1 MTVSDFTERELIAR
15 IQQRLPPPPAW
26 LLVGIGDDAAVV
38 EPERNRVEVLSVDC
52 LVEGVHFDRAFVPPD
67 AIGHRAVAVNI
78 SDLAAMGASPRLALL
93 SFALPVRLPITV
105 FDGIADGVAAQ
116 ALRHRM
122 HIVGGNL
129 TQTPG
134 PLTIDVTVIGTV
146 KRRQALT
153 RGGAQPGDELYVT
166 GTVGSARAGLEQLRR
181 GLRSPLAVAY
191 LRPEARVRIG
201 TLLARNRLAAACMD
215 LSDGLAD
222 GVRQIAAASGVGAA
236 VDADVLPID
245 PAAREWFVAEQQD
258 PQLSALAGGD
268 DYELLFAVRPRLRR
282 RLHAVLRRADTPVTR
297 IGVCTEGTDAVL
309 TSAAREVLPLP
320 AGYGHFR

>member
-1 MTVSDFTERELIAR
+1 MPRWSS
-15 IQQRLPPPPAW
+15 
-26 LLVGIGDDAAVV
+26 
-38 EPERNRVEVLSVDC
+38 RNGTGSKC
-52 LVEGVHFDRAFVPPD
+52 SASTALVEGVHFDRAFRPPD
-67 AIGHRAVAVNI
+67 AIGHRALAVNL

-93 SFALPVRLPITV
+93 SFALPADAADRESSMGSPTV
-105 FDGIADGVAAQ
+105 LATQ

-122 HIVGGNL
+122 HVVGGNL
-129 TQTPG
+129 TRTPG

-153 RGGAQPGDELYVT
+153 RAGALPGDELYVT

-181 GLRSPLAVAY
+181 GVRSPLAEAY

-236 VDADVLPID
+236 VDGDVLPID
-245 PAAREWFVAEQQD
+245 PAAHEWFVAEQQD
-258 PQLSALAGGD
+258 RGSALSREATTTNCCSRSARGCVAGS
-268 DYELLFAVRPRLRR
+268 RRSLR
-282 RLHAVLRRADTPVTR
+282 HVDTPVTR

-309 TSAAREVLPLP
+309 TSAGREALPLP